1 MWIAYD
7 IDFGDIEE
15 KYHIKQ
21 FGEDNYEKQ
30 VRDKHFLISDE
41 RDRIVAD
48 YLISR

>member
-30 VRDKHFLISDE
+30 VRDKQFLISDE